1 MRQPYMIING
11 KRYEQGTIFI
21 FKTSSPYD
29 CSRCIFLYHDTVRNT
44 YCFLTP
50 KSHSTDCTTTYPDTR
65 FMNQI
70 VKTDTATDKEIKM
83 MNSVLNRQK
92 SYTTSKNNNTDSDA
106 LIIRV
111 LAIVLTVIFPPIAI
125 ILVIIAFL
133 RKNK

>member
-83 MNSVLNRQK
+83 M
-92 SYTTSKNNNTDSDA
+92 
-106 LIIRV
+106 RV
-111 LAIVLTVIFPPIAI
+111 PPY
-125 ILVIIAFL
+125 
-133 RKNK
+133 RK